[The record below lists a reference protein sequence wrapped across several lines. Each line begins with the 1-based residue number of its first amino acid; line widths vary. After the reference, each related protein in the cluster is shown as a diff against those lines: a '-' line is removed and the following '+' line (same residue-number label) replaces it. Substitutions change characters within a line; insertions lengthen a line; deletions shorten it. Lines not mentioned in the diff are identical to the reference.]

1 MYYVFFRKF
10 SCLFL
15 VIRDAALCWFGLRLM
30 VVVVSLFFFSFF
42 LIFAFGFSL
51 ASRFLLM
58 VVVASVVYF
67 VGIWRFF
74 RFLLPV
80 SGTNRR
86 GNVVGVFSE
95 MEQVVEDQLAAN
107 QPAHLWIPNPTP
119 EKDLVLVDSLWTVIS
134 CYEFGISLL
143 ENYSRQLFEGKV
155 FLYYCYRQF

>member
-1 MYYVFFRKF
+1 
-10 SCLFL
+10 
-15 VIRDAALCWFGLRLM
+15 M
-30 VVVVSLFFFSFF
+30 VVVVSLCVSVFFLFFFF
-42 LIFAFGFSL
+42 LIFLAFGVSL

-95 MEQVVEDQLAAN
+95 MEQVVDQLAAN
-107 QPAHLWIPNPTP
+107 QPAHL
-119 EKDLVLVDSLWTVIS
+119 
-134 CYEFGISLL
+134 
-143 ENYSRQLFEGKV
+143 
-155 FLYYCYRQF
+155 